1 MNEKKFITQEEQA
14 KCRQVADAFA
24 ELYAEED
31 IIALDAGI
39 YGFVVLHY
47 YDPEKGFENVD
58 TFMDS
63 RSLFAHLW
71 DEWLNAQLFTLSKG
85 TPMRDMLFEDM
96 LNGIQAEKR
105 QELMAKQHYFA
116 EKTGIQNII

>member
-1 MNEKKFITQEEQA
+1 
-14 KCRQVADAFA
+14 
-24 ELYAEED
+24 
-31 IIALDAGI
+31 
-39 YGFVVLHY
+39 
-47 YDPEKGFENVD
+47 
-58 TFMDS
+58 MDS